1 MAPPSKKRDKVED
14 NDDFDESSYIPLAKK
29 GRGGTSS
36 SSTTILAA
44 KPKANA
50 TTTTATSPGV
60 LIHGASTMSIL
71 DRSNSNDSSG
81 GSVIGGANTRSR
93 GRAIR
98 QQLFETG
105 LGNLNLAMYEHAKK
119 RMHLATTTLTT
130 TTITSTVNAF
140 QKPAI
145 ENYLSH
151 SSHIQNRYNRNYGDI
166 VVFGDGQSNQLGMG
180 YGITESRTPRVLV
193 NLRNLPITMLACG
206 GLHSLALTNDGRVYS
221 WGCNDEGSLGWET
234 TEEKDDGALPD
245 MVTGFHPSIHGP
257 NRTSRNEGNN
267 GATSSSSSSSTVV
280 ATTVGSSNHHPREDV
295 FIELI
300 AAGNTQ
306 SFALSS
312 TGDVYMFGAYKDGE
326 VGKFRHMP
334 PEDDTRTLTGYKDMS
349 TLEEDE
355 DPKFYHP
362 PRGSQDW
369 PLHLVNMPP
378 KVKDI
383 SAGETVNAALCEDG
397 TLVTWGLGTH
407 GELARPVPKL
417 DKKTSMDVITGE
429 FLTPKPPLW
438 DGPQL
443 LDRKVISMSCG
454 AHHLLVVTIENG
466 EHNVYSSGVNNY
478 GQLGHGDTE
487 TRSVLT
493 KIQDL
498 VGMDITKVSAGEH
511 FSCFVDSTG
520 REVYSCGRGDYG
532 QLGITLESP
541 KEGYFETRP
550 CRVPIV
556 YEPDLEDDDDPKVNC
571 ITVEDIVEEDQ
582 PIIKQISCGDRHV
595 LVLTEG
601 GDAYSWGFG
610 ECGAC
615 GQGKSDDDVF
625 RPKKLEKK
633 IVKTQGASNYK
644 FQYVSGGGQHSAAI
658 VKTGSTGFVS

>member
-71 DRSNSNDSSG
+71 DRNNSNDSSS
-81 GSVIGGANTRSR
+81 GSVNGAITRSR

-98 QQLFETG
+98 NHLFQNSHTK
-105 LGNLNLAMYEHAKK
+105 LNAEICEHAKK
-119 RMHLATTTLTT
+119 RLAIANKDL
-130 TTITSTVNAF
+130 TTITSKEKEDLCAI
-140 QKPAI
+140 QIPAI

-206 GLHSLALTNDGRVYS
+206 GMHSLALTNDGRVYS

-245 MVTGFHPSIHGP
+245 MITGFHPSKYGP
-257 NRTSRNEGNN
+257 NRASSSSRNEGNNN
-267 GATSSSSSSSTVV
+267 GATSSSSS
-280 ATTVGSSNHHPREDV
+280 TTDPKEDV

-306 SFALSS
+306 SFFLSS
-312 TGDVYMFGAYKDGE
+312 TGDVFMCGTYKDGE
-326 VGKFRHMP
+326 TGKFRHLP
-334 PEDDTRTLTGYKDMS
+334 PKDDTRTLTGYKDMS
-349 TLEEDE
+349 KLEEDD

-362 PRGSQDW
+362 PRWNQDW
-369 PLHLVNMPP
+369 PVHVIDMPP

-397 TLVTWGLGTH
+397 TFVTWGLGTH

-417 DKKTSMDVITGE
+417 DKKTSMDVITGQ
-429 FLTPKPPLW
+429 FLMPKPPLW
-438 DGPQL
+438 DGPRL
-443 LDRKVISMSCG
+443 LDRKVLSMSCG
-454 AHHLLVVTIENG
+454 AYHLLVVTNENG
-466 EHNVYSSGVNNY
+466 AQLNVYSSGVNNY

-487 TRSVLT
+487 NRSVLT

-498 VGMDITKVSAGEH
+498 VGVDITKVSAGDH

-520 REVYSCGRGDYG
+520 RELYSCGRGDYG
-532 QLGITLESP
+532 QLGITLNLP

-556 YEPDLEDDDDPKVNC
+556 YEPDLEDVDDPKVNC
-571 ITVEDIVEEDQ
+571 ITVEDIVEDDQ
-582 PIIKQISCGDRHV
+582 PIIKQISCGGNHV

-601 GDAYSWGFG
+601 GDAYSWGYG

-625 RPKKLEKK
+625 RPKKVEKK

-658 VKTGSTGFVS
+658 VKTSSTGFVS